1 MLRKE
6 SNIMASSEMY
16 RCFSCGWSPATEEEN
31 KEYEHCPNC
40 LSAVHEIDDDG
51 DECGGVLEPVS
62 IWVKPD
68 ESWSIIHRCNFC
80 GEMHEAPLAEGD
92 NPIKIMSIASKPL
105 AQPPFPIERME
116 TLTKMMGGKGSVGGY
131 NHE

>member
-1 MLRKE
+1 
-6 SNIMASSEMY
+6 
-16 RCFSCGWSPATEEEN
+16 
-31 KEYEHCPNC
+31 
-40 LSAVHEIDDDG
+40 
-51 DECGGVLEPVS
+51 
-62 IWVKPD
+62 
-68 ESWSIIHRCNFC
+68 
-80 GEMHEAPLAEGD
+80 MHEAPLAESD